1 MTEVSHP
8 RRVRLY
14 ALIVLLAPISGA
26 GFRQA
31 PSRTQEVSKPES
43 PAAAWKE
50 VDRLLSEQKAA
61 EAQKRVDAILASA
74 RRRGDEENWTRALVR
89 HAQIETALH
98 GYETA
103 VRFLKEEK
111 RPPGLLSRVVLDLF
125 EAETLVAYARAY
137 SWEIG
142 QRERVE
148 PPSSDPKAWTREQ
161 IFDRARRAYA
171 DAWERRAELAMTPDT
186 RLSEYLEKN
195 GYPPGVRSTLR
206 DALTY
211 LFVELLSDTSGWTPA
226 QSNSVA
232 GLSLTRL
239 LSEEGDASRSRL
251 EDPAVHP
258 VEKVVAVLADLESWH
273 LAAGRREA
281 ALEARLERL
290 RRLHASFTQEEDR
303 AAIRKDLEERLG
315 LGAPSG
321 PATSRPA
328 LRDLPWWSMGM
339 AVLAEFR
346 EARDS
351 TDNLIDALAAAREG
365 QKAHPDSIGG
375 KKCRSIAERIE
386 APDFQVA
393 AMTQDRP
400 GRRAIQVTHKNV
412 PALFFRAYAVDLIG
426 RIESATDYNLLP
438 SGRDAK
444 SLLSSGTP
452 VARWSA
458 SLPAT
463 ADYKPHRTFVTPP
476 LEAPGLY
483 VVVASARED
492 F

>member
-346 EARDS
+346 EA
-351 TDNLIDALAAAREG
+351 
-365 QKAHPDSIGG
+365 
-375 KKCRSIAERIE
+375 
-386 APDFQVA
+386 
-393 AMTQDRP
+393 
-400 GRRAIQVTHKNV
+400 
-412 PALFFRAYAVDLIG
+412 
-426 RIESATDYNLLP
+426 
-438 SGRDAK
+438 
-444 SLLSSGTP
+444 GTP
-452 VARWSA
+452 
-458 SLPAT
+458 PT
-463 ADYKPHRTFVTPP
+463 T
-476 LEAPGLY
+476 
-483 VVVASARED
+483 
-492 F
+492 